1 MGGPSLRR
9 VAILSSLLALAVAAI
24 ARAEEPLKVVE
35 TGPAA
40 NAVLKQQ
47 GESFFVRFD
56 RPIDHMRSRLIIMRD
71 GQVVETLQPRLK
83 TEPNV
88 LFAQAAPPL
97 ADGHYTL
104 TWVVK
109 TVEDKELIR
118 GSIPF
123 SVNMQ
128 RPASR

>member
-1 MGGPSLRR
+1 MGRPSLRR
-9 VAILSSLLALAVAAI
+9 VAVLSSLLAVAFAAT
-24 ARAEEPLKVVE
+24 ARAAEPLKVVE
-35 TGPAA
+35 TGPAP
-40 NAVLKQQ
+40 NAVLRQQ
-47 GESFFVRFD
+47 GEAFFVRFD
-56 RPIDHMRSRLIIMRD
+56 RPIDHMSSRLIIMRD

-83 TEPNV
+83 TEPMV

-104 TWVVK
+104 AWVVK
-109 TVEDKELIR
+109 TVQDKELVR